1 MVGKLLTKS
10 LIFLVIGAAM
20 ISACTSRLQNGK
32 HNSAAPSRIVNSEIA
47 LNLTLKAGQN
57 KSQIPPDLE
66 LTVMNRGPKTNSIP
80 GSTRSFFGDVIIRCE
95 DDAFVLRTKQEWTN
109 FLSAFLGPP
118 SQTNLAPGQS
128 ISFWLNLSEDY
139 TTLDGYTLL
148 FTKRVMESM
157 NPRQALWKEAIKD
170 RNYEIYCI
178 LHGRNY
184 SSNVLLFK
192 GSKSE

>member
-109 FLSAFLGPP
+109 LLSAFLGPP

-139 TTLDGYTLL
+139 TTLDGYL
-148 FTKRVMESM
+148 FTKGVTEFM
-157 NPRQALWKEAIKD
+157 NSRQALWKEAIKD

-178 LHGRNY
+178 LHGRN
-184 SSNVLLFK
+184 SASNVLLFK